1 MEILNSILKNLIK
14 ALAVIG
20 FILTI
25 SGIDSI
31 INLIVK

>member
-1 MEILNSILKNLIK
+1 MKILNSILKNLIK
-14 ALAVIG
+14 AIAVIG

-25 SGIDSI
+25 SGIDSV

>member
-1 MEILNSILKNLIK
+1 MKILNNILENIIK

-25 SGIDSI
+25 SGIDSV

>member
-1 MEILNSILKNLIK
+1 MKILNSILENIIK
-14 ALAVIG
+14 ALVVIG

-25 SGIDSI
+25 SGIDSV

>member
-1 MEILNSILKNLIK
+1 MEILNRILENLIK
-14 ALAVIG
+14 ALVVIG

-25 SGIDSI
+25 SGIESV

>member
-1 MEILNSILKNLIK
+1 MKILNSILENIIK
-14 ALAVIG
+14 ALVAIG

-25 SGIDSI
+25 SGIDSV

>member
-1 MEILNSILKNLIK
+1 MKILNSILENLIK
-14 ALAVIG
+14 AIAVIG

-25 SGIDSI
+25 SGIDSV

>member
-1 MEILNSILKNLIK
+1 MEILNRILENLIK
-14 ALAVIG
+14 AIAVIG

-25 SGIDSI
+25 SGIDSV